1 MNEQEKKPINPNAFP
16 ISEADYD
23 RYSLEL
29 PPWTGMTLRDYFA
42 NSAMQSL
49 ISRLGGSPL
58 ISLGRD
64 GDSTIELLSK
74 DAYAISDAMLKQRE
88 L

>member
-1 MNEQEKKPINPNAFP
+1 MNEQEKKPNNPHAFP
-16 ISEADYD
+16 LDANSNHLKEC
-23 RYSLEL
+23 R
-29 PPWTGMTLRDYFA
+29 GMTLRDYFA

-49 ISRLGGSPL
+49 ISRLGGNPL

>member
-1 MNEQEKKPINPNAFP
+1 MNEQEKKPKQMPSAFP
-16 ISEADYD
+16 LHGFD
-23 RYSLEL
+23 
-29 PPWTGMTLRDYFA
+29 TGMTLRDYFA

-49 ISRLGGSPL
+49 ISRLGGNPL